1 MRFIILF
8 SMIIPISWRISLDF
22 AKLVY
27 KQQMTSDR
35 QAVCCLLLT
44 YYSPLATRYLLL
56 AACHLQRANHLQ
68 APAWAAGALLDAA

>member
-1 MRFIILF
+1 
-8 SMIIPISWRISLDF
+8 MIIPISWRISLDF

-35 QAVCCLLLT
+35 QAICCLLLT

-56 AACHLQRANHLQ
+56 AACHLLRANLLQ
-68 APAWAAGALLDAA
+68 AAAWAAGALLDAA